1 MKKMFE
7 TKEHALTELCN
18 LLRGKGVESVNLML
32 PEVCHTDNNEETLDV
47 TQISYESVLGQ
58 LEVSFEGKSAMI
70 FTLESVTNVFVEV
83 RKVLFEMEHGDFVR
97 KHKELCQSLMEEIY
111 KMAHGVTFKFDET
124 RAPRMYFDGAW
135 RSLIKVSVPTTSRFS
150 TAVSWHDERCL
161 GKGANASTGLGNCPV
176 ETQVKIYDLICQE
189 LLK

>member
-18 LLRGKGVESVNLML
+18 LLMGKGVESVNLML

-83 RKVLFEMEHGDFVR
+83 RKVLLESIKNCARVLWR
-97 KHKELCQSLMEEIY
+97 KSTKWLM
-111 KMAHGVTFKFDET
+111 V
-124 RAPRMYFDGAW
+124 
-135 RSLIKVSVPTTSRFS
+135 
-150 TAVSWHDERCL
+150 
-161 GKGANASTGLGNCPV
+161 
-176 ETQVKIYDLICQE
+176 
-189 LLK
+189 